1 MELPVTVQEVA
12 AYAPDAPAVT
22 DGQILEA
29 RDWAESKLE
38 QAGVALVAGSRQDRA
53 RKRAVMNYALHLVA
67 GRNASSLRT
76 KAGTTSVI
84 QERKKLGDLETERR
98 YADGQDTA
106 TGYLTSAEEYLSRAW
121 QSLRDAGLPAPVRVV
136 GVSR

>member
-22 DGQILEA
+22 EGQILEA

-38 QAGVALVAGSRQDRA
+38 RAGAVLEAGSREERA
-53 RKRAVMNYALHLVA
+53 AKRAVMNYALHLVV

-84 QERKKLGDLETERR
+84 QERKKLGDLETERK

-106 TGYLTSAEEYLSRAW
+106 TGYLSSAGEYLSRAW
-121 QSLRDAGLPAPVRVV
+121 QGLRDAGLPVPVRV
-136 GVSR
+136 GTSR